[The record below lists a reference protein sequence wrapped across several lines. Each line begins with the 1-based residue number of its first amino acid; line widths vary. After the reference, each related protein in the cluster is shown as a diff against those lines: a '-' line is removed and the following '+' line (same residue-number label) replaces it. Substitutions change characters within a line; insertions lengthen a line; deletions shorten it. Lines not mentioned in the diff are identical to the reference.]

1 MRPNRKASIINLGVS
16 NMRDQH
22 VLPRTINRQ
31 DSGSHRLL
39 GLPAPFPAVASPPG
53 PTVAR
58 ALDVSRAHRRRALG
72 LAMFLAAVGP
82 GLMVM
87 LADTDAGSVVTAAQ
101 SGTRWGYSLLPLE
114 VGLVPVLYLV
124 MELTVRLGIATGK
137 GHAELVK
144 DCFGQKWATLS
155 VALLLL
161 STTGA
166 LVTELAG
173 LAGVGLMEG
182 IPPRVTVPAAAIFL
196 ALVVLSGSY
205 RRVERIGLCLGLFEL
220 AFLFAALRAHPSVH
234 AAAASFLS
242 LGPLGKAGYLPLMAA
257 NVGAVIMPWM
267 VFYQQAAVVDKGLR
281 RENLRAGRV
290 DTAVGA
296 VITQV
301 VMIAVLVATAATLHS
316 HHHGVKA
323 GGTLTSVQAISAALV
338 PYLGT
343 AAGKLAFGLGMAG
356 AALVAAIVV
365 SLAAAWG
372 FAELTGARRSLNCRA
387 TQAPLFYGVYVA
399 SLAVAAGI
407 TLVCGSPVRLSVAIE
422 VGNALL
428 VPVVLG
434 FLLAL
439 AHKALPAPYRLHKVQ
454 STLTVAVVVAV
465 LALNLELGAHLVGL

>member
-1 MRPNRKASIINLGVS
+1 
-16 NMRDQH
+16 
-22 VLPRTINRQ
+22 
-31 DSGSHRLL
+31 
-39 GLPAPFPAVASPPG
+39 
-53 PTVAR
+53 
-58 ALDVSRAHRRRALG
+58 
-72 LAMFLAAVGP
+72 MFLAAVGP

-101 SGTRWGYSLLPLE
+101 SGASWGYSLLPLE
-114 VGLVPVLYLV
+114 VALIPVLYLV

-144 DCFGQKWATLS
+144 DCFGQRWAFLS
-155 VALLLL
+155 VALLLV

-196 ALVVLSGSY
+196 ALVVMSGSY
-205 RRVERIGLCLGLFEL
+205 RRVERIGLALGLFEL
-220 AFLFAALRAHPSVH
+220 AFLFAALRAHPSLH
-234 AAAASFLS
+234 AAAASFGS
-242 LGPLGKAGYLPLMAA
+242 LGPLGRGGYLGLVAA

-281 RENLRAGRV
+281 RENLRAGRI

-296 VITQV
+296 VVTQV
-301 VMIAVLVATAATLHS
+301 VMIAVLVATAATLNSHS
-316 HHHGVKA
+316 LGAKA
-323 GGTLTSVQAISAALV
+323 GGHAVTTGGTLTSVQAISAALV

-343 AAGKLAFGLGMAG
+343 AAGKIAFGLGMVG
-356 AALVAAIVV
+356 AAMVAAIVV

-372 FAELTGARRSLNCRA
+372 FAELTGARHSLNCRA

-399 SLAVAAGI
+399 SLALAAGL
-407 TLVCGSPVRLSVAIE
+407 TLVVGSPVRLSVAIE
-422 VGNALL
+422 VGNAILL
-428 VPVVLG
+428 PVVLG

-454 STLTVAVVVAV
+454 STVTFAVVVAV
-465 LALNLELGAHLVGL
+465 LALNIELGARLVGL

>member
-1 MRPNRKASIINLGVS
+1 
-16 NMRDQH
+16 
-22 VLPRTINRQ
+22 
-31 DSGSHRLL
+31 
-39 GLPAPFPAVASPPG
+39 
-53 PTVAR
+53 
-58 ALDVSRAHRRRALG
+58 
-72 LAMFLAAVGP
+72 MFLAAVGP

-101 SGTRWGYSLLPLE
+101 SGASWGYSLLPLE
-114 VGLVPVLYLV
+114 VGLIPVLYLV

-144 DCFGQKWATLS
+144 DCFGQKWAVLS

-196 ALVVLSGSY
+196 ALVVMSGSY
-205 RRVERIGLCLGLFEL
+205 RRVERIGLALGLFEL

-242 LGPLGKAGYLPLMAA
+242 LGPLGRGGYLPLVAA

-267 VFYQQAAVVDKGLR
+267 IFYQQAAVVDKGLR

-301 VMIAVLVATAATLHS
+301 VMIAVLVVTAATLNSHS
-316 HHHGVKA
+316 LGGAGGHGVRT

-399 SLAVAAGI
+399 SLALAAGI
-407 TLVCGSPVRLSVAIE
+407 TLVCGSPVSLSVAIE

-428 VPVVLG
+428 LPVVLG

-454 STLTVAVVVAV
+454 STVTFAVVVAV
-465 LALNLELGAHLVGL
+465 LALNLALGAHLVGW

>member
-1 MRPNRKASIINLGVS
+1 MANQNL
-16 NMRDQH
+16 
-22 VLPRTINRQ
+22 LPRAMSRQ
-31 DSGSHRLL
+31 DGGDRLASL
-39 GLPAPFPAVASPPG
+39 AAGTSAGAQAPDVERLPVI
-53 PTVAR
+53 R
-58 ALDVSRAHRRRALG
+58 ARRRHTLV

-101 SGTRWGYSLLPLE
+101 SGASWGYSLLPLE
-114 VGLVPVLYLV
+114 VALIPVLYLV

-144 DCFGQKWATLS
+144 DCFGRKWAFLS
-155 VALLLL
+155 VALLLV

-182 IPPRVTVPAAAIFL
+182 IPPRVTVPAAAVFL
-196 ALVVLSGSY
+196 ALVVMSGSY
-205 RRVERIGLCLGLFEL
+205 RRVERIGLALGLFEL
-220 AFLFAALRAHPSVH
+220 AFLFAALRAHPSLH
-234 AAAASFLS
+234 AAAASFGS
-242 LGPLGKAGYLPLMAA
+242 VGPLSRGDYLGLVAA

-296 VITQV
+296 VVTQV
-301 VMIAVLVATAATLHS
+301 VMIAVLVATAATLNRHS
-316 HHHGVKA
+316 HVLGAKA
-323 GGTLTSVQAISAALV
+323 AGQAGRPGGSLTSVQAISAALV

-343 AAGKLAFGLGMAG
+343 AAGKLAFGLGMVG

-365 SLAAAWG
+365 SLAGAWG

-399 SLAVAAGI
+399 SLALAAGL

-428 VPVVLG
+428 LPVVLG

-454 STLTVAVVVAV
+454 STVTLGVVVAV
-465 LALNLELGAHLVGL
+465 LALNIELGARLVGL

>member
-1 MRPNRKASIINLGVS
+1 MS
-16 NMRDQH
+16 
-22 VLPRTINRQ
+22 RQ
-31 DSGSHRLL
+31 DGGDRLL
-39 GLPAPFPAVASPPG
+39 SLPAGSSVGAQAPDVPERLPVI
-53 PTVAR
+53 R
-58 ALDVSRAHRRRALG
+58 ARRRHTLV

-101 SGTRWGYSLLPLE
+101 SGASWGYSLLPLE
-114 VGLVPVLYLV
+114 VALIPVLYLV

-144 DCFGQKWATLS
+144 DCFGQKWAFLS
-155 VALLLL
+155 VALLLV

-196 ALVVLSGSY
+196 ALVVMSGSY
-205 RRVERIGLCLGLFEL
+205 RRVERIGLALGLFEL
-220 AFLFAALRAHPSVH
+220 AFLFAALRAHPSLH
-234 AAAASFLS
+234 AAAASFGS
-242 LGPLGKAGYLPLMAA
+242 LGPLSRGGYLGLVAA

-296 VITQV
+296 VVTQV
-301 VMIAVLVATAATLHS
+301 VMIAVLVATAATLNSHS
-316 HHHGVKA
+316 HSHVLGANAAAQAVRT
-323 GGTLTSVQAISAALV
+323 GGSLTSVQAISAALV

-343 AAGKLAFGLGMAG
+343 AAGKLAFGLGMVG
-356 AALVAAIVV
+356 AAMVAAIVV

-399 SLAVAAGI
+399 SLALAAGL

-428 VPVVLG
+428 LPVVLG

-454 STLTVAVVVAV
+454 STVTLGVVVAV
-465 LALNLELGAHLVGL
+465 LALNIELGARLVGL

>member
-1 MRPNRKASIINLGVS
+1 MANQNL
-16 NMRDQH
+16 
-22 VLPRTINRQ
+22 LPRAMSRQ
-31 DSGSHRLL
+31 DGGDRLASL
-39 GLPAPFPAVASPPG
+39 AAGTSAGAQAPDVERLPVI
-53 PTVAR
+53 R
-58 ALDVSRAHRRRALG
+58 ARRRHTLV

-101 SGTRWGYSLLPLE
+101 SGASWGYSLLPLE
-114 VGLVPVLYLV
+114 VALIPVLYLV

-144 DCFGQKWATLS
+144 DCFGRKWAFLS
-155 VALLLL
+155 VALLLV

-182 IPPRVTVPAAAIFL
+182 IPPRVTVPAAAVFL
-196 ALVVLSGSY
+196 ARVVMSGRS
-205 RRVERIGLCLGLFEL
+205 RRLGLFEL
-220 AFLFAALRAHPSVH
+220 AFLFAALRAHPSLH
-234 AAAASFLS
+234 AAAASFGS
-242 LGPLGKAGYLPLMAA
+242 VGPLSRGDYLGLVAA

-296 VITQV
+296 VVTQV
-301 VMIAVLVATAATLHS
+301 VMIAVLVATAATLNSHS
-316 HHHGVKA
+316 HVLGAKA
-323 GGTLTSVQAISAALV
+323 AGQAVRTGGSLTSVQAISAALV

-343 AAGKLAFGLGMAG
+343 AAGKLAFGLGMVG

-365 SLAAAWG
+365 GLGGGWG

-399 SLAVAAGI
+399 SLALAAGL

-428 VPVVLG
+428 LPVVLG

-454 STLTVAVVVAV
+454 STVTLGVVVAV
-465 LALNLELGAHLVGL
+465 LALNIELGARLVGL